1 MGSFKGEVCNLF
13 ASNDTKQK
21 TVFKQVNQTVN
32 HTESPAPNTHLWI
45 SVAGLVKMVKQTA
58 MFWKWHSVY
67 TFWGNTIS
75 KVHTLTLNTQHS
87 AKSHRN
93 PLMSVKVV
101 WSMMKS
107 RGSDGLES
115 TQVMFTDI

>member
-75 KVHTLTLNTQHS
+75 KVHTL
-87 AKSHRN
+87 
-93 PLMSVKVV
+93 
-101 WSMMKS
+101 
-107 RGSDGLES
+107 
-115 TQVMFTDI
+115 